1 MGEPQETGGLKLQV
15 RDADDLQILSSLLQD
30 ALIAASDM
38 HFDPASKEFFVICN
52 RFCWEKLPKEA
63 ASAQPAESWARAL
76 CGVRI
81 GTVTQARTKGFA
93 SRQKA
98 AGFYNLL
105 SISYENS
112 AGRLDWVFSGSARLQ
127 MQIDRLEIVLADL
140 GPDHPAFAKPGH
152 DSPTETG

>member
-1 MGEPQETGGLKLQV
+1 MGERQKTGGLKLQV
-15 RDADDLQILSSLLQD
+15 RDLEDLQILSSLLQD
-30 ALIAASDM
+30 GLIAAADM
-38 HFDPASKEFFVICN
+38 DFDPASSQFFLVCN
-52 RFCWEKLPKEA
+52 RFCWEKPPL
-63 ASAQPAESWARAL
+63 ESIPGQADRVYARAL

-81 GTVTQARTKGFA
+81 GAVTKARTKGFA
-93 SRQKA
+93 PREKA
-98 AGFYNLL
+98 TGFYNLL

-152 DSPTETG
+152 DGPAGAG